1 MDSVPCGPEGVRTHV
16 DCTTGELTVFWN
28 ISTTAENYTTV
39 ISRGTGQLLYCNST
53 EARCSTGRLECGSSY
68 AVTVFSITGRCKSL
82 PSREVT
88 VDTLPCPPTN
98 VTVTR
103 TCAPHP
109 VPVSWLAS
117 DGAKYYTAVAV
128 SGEGHRSECTTNK
141 TSCSLTGLHCG
152 EVYTIGV
159 SGADDKCTTQQSH
172 TVSVN
177 TEPCAPSKVS
187 SQLICSARAAH
198 VSWDPRPN
206 ALSYAVEAISD
217 GQTLTCNSSS
227 PNCTLSNLLCGQAY
241 EILVTA
247 TDGTC
252 VSNYSAPFRQDQV
265 PCAPGNIS
273 TDLSCST
280 NDLTVSWISS
290 SASLNYSVTAVPL
303 AGNITSVICHTNG
316 ASCVLS
322 GLQCGQT
329 LNVSVEASSGICN
342 GPHSPPQTVQTGP
355 CDSVNVTRVLH
366 CGSDV
371 ATVSWIASPGAVT
384 HTVLAQDGT
393 SHDYISCR
401 TNTTSCQLKQ
411 LQCGKVYN
419 LTVMSEDA
427 TCNSTGASQHVIMT
441 APCPP
446 TFMNNTLICGTNSS
460 SLSWTPVADATGYT
474 VDATTSNGHK
484 VSCSSATASCTLTDL
499 QCSETY
505 TATVTAHSNEC
516 DSAPGTST
524 SITTVIISKQYTCGT
539 STAVFRWTDPAG
551 SLSFLA
557 QVEGEGHQD
566 GCHTTNTSCVFE
578 NLPCGLDLNVTVQ
591 AQGAQCNSSPSV
603 NESLETVA
611 CAPQN
616 VSTALLCLN
625 HSALV
630 TWVGSPIAIG
640 YNVTAT
646 AQDGHTHHCYTN
658 STSCQVLDIHCGET
672 YSITVTPYSQTCTGN
687 PSAAYSFQAG
697 RCAPGVITV
706 SPACEGNSTVSWS
719 PVMGADMYIATA
731 VADDGHTHTCS
742 SNYLDSCNFTDLHCG
757 ETYAV
762 TVVSVDRGC
771 WSEPSS
777 AVQFRTALCPPTNL
791 TGHVSC
797 DANALTLTWDP
808 VTGAIYVL
816 QYEQI
821 GGALPHSAN
830 VTSNSSH
837 TLSNLLCG
845 QSPLSAHKL
854 NGPSG
859 LWDKQWEFLLG

>member
-1 MDSVPCGPEGVRTHV
+1 M
-16 DCTTGELTVFWN
+16 
-28 ISTTAENYTTV
+28 
-39 ISRGTGQLLYCNST
+39 
-53 EARCSTGRLECGSSY
+53 
-68 AVTVFSITGRCKSL
+68 
-82 PSREVT
+82 
-88 VDTLPCPPTN
+88 
-98 VTVTR
+98 TR
-103 TCAPHP
+103 
-109 VPVSWLAS
+109 
-117 DGAKYYTAVAV
+117 
-128 SGEGHRSECTTNK
+128 
-141 TSCSLTGLHCG
+141 
-152 EVYTIGV
+152 
-159 SGADDKCTTQQSH
+159 
-172 TVSVN
+172 
-177 TEPCAPSKVS
+177 PCAPFNVS

-198 VSWDPRPN
+198 VSWDPSPN

-227 PNCTLSNLLCGQAY
+227 PNCALSNLLCGQAY
-241 EILVTA
+241 EIVVTA

-280 NDLTVSWISS
+280 NDLTSLAAETDCGSNSLLVSWNSSFGASSYTAKVMGPHGFSETCSS
-290 SASLNYSVTAVPL
+290 SDL
-303 AGNITSVICHTNG
+303 
-316 ASCVLS
+316 SCS
-322 GLQCGQT
+322 FFNLQCATQYSITVASKNNRCTSAPIQT
-329 LNVSVEASSGICN
+329 TI
-342 GPHSPPQTVQTGP
+342 TTGP
-355 CDSVNVTRVLH
+355 CDSVNVTSFLH

-371 ATVSWIASPGAVT
+371 ATVSWIASPGALT

-427 TCNSTGASQHVIMT
+427 TCNSTGASHVIMT

-446 TFMNNTLICGTNSS
+446 TFMNNTLICGTSS
-460 SLSWTPVADATGYT
+460 SFLSWTPVADATGYT
-474 VDATTSNGHK
+474 VNSTASNGHK
-484 VSCSSATASCTLTDL
+484 LSCSSATASCTLTDL

-505 TATVTAHSNEC
+505 TATVTAHGNEC

-539 STAVFRWTDPAG
+539 NTAVFRWTDPAG

-557 QVEGEGHQD
+557 QVEGKGHQD
-566 GCHTTNTSCVFE
+566 DCHTTNTSCVFE
-578 NLPCGLDLNVTVQ
+578 NLPCGLDLNVTLQ

-616 VSTALLCLN
+616 VSAALLCLN

-630 TWVGSPIAIG
+630 TWVGSPSATG

-646 AQDGHTHHCYTN
+646 AQDGHAHHCHTN
-658 STSCQVLDIHCGET
+658 STSCQVHDIHCGET

-687 PSAAYSFQAG
+687 PSAAYSFPAG
-697 RCAPGVITV
+697 RCAPGNIAV

-731 VADDGHTHTCS
+731 MADDGHTHTCS

-757 ETYAV
+757 EIYAV

-777 AVQFRTALCPPTNL
+777 AVQLRTALCPPTNL

-821 GGALPHSAN
+821 GSALPHSAN

-837 TLSNLLCG
+837 TLANLLCG
-845 QSPLSAHKL
+845 QRYAFRIAAQDGNCRSSYSPPIEISTAPCQPTNLTVQVDCGTNNGNFSWDESSSAGFYTVQVTGEHGHVASCSSNDTSCAVKL
-854 NGPSG
+854 HCGRSYSATLVASTESCNSSKHTDISFDSG
-859 LWDKQWEFLLG
+859 KTKHLYYKSKS